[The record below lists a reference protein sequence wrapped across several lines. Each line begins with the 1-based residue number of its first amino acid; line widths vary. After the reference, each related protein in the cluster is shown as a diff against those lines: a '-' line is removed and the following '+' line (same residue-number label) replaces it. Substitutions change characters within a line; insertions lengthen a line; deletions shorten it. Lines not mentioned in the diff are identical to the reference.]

1 MVAKGWGRWGPHASL
16 VAPHR
21 PTRIGSSDRQV
32 LTDRCW
38 AGVGGARGPVS
49 VCVCVWSTGSLHEKR
64 AAAGKQVCERL
75 MSSSDC
81 ERQCRDSMKI
91 FGNGPTCSSSSPMLS
106 WWTPILAAN
115 ALQALEFGQIFCLTS
130 TLLCFLWCYCFFFL
144 CPNRVLWFRSL
155 DGLLCVIEISGV
167 NNG

>member
-49 VCVCVWSTGSLHEKR
+49 VCVCGQQVHCMKREQQQANRSVRGWWAAVTARDNAGILWKFLGMAPHVRLPAPCSLGELQSWLQMHCKLWSLDR
-64 AAAGKQVCERL
+64 
-75 MSSSDC
+75 SSAWL
-81 ERQCRDSMKI
+81 
-91 FGNGPTCSSSSPMLS
+91 P
-106 WWTPILAAN
+106 
-115 ALQALEFGQIFCLTS
+115 
-130 TLLCFLWCYCFFFL
+130 LCYASCGAIVFFFL
-144 CPNRVLWFRSL
+144 CPNRVVWFRSL
-155 DGLLCVIEISGV
+155 DGLLCMIEISGV

>member
-49 VCVCVWSTGSLHEKR
+49 VCVCVCVVNRFTAWKE
-64 AAAGKQVCERL
+64 
-75 MSSSDC
+75 SSS
-81 ERQCRDSMKI
+81 RQTGLWEADEQQWLRETMQGFYENFWEWPHMFVFQPHALLVNSNPGCKCIAS
-91 FGNGPTCSSSSPMLS
+91 FGVWTDLLPDFHSVML
-106 WWTPILAAN
+106 LVV
-115 ALQALEFGQIFCLTS
+115 
-130 TLLCFLWCYCFFFL
+130 LLFFFSF
-144 CPNRVLWFRSL
+144 VL
-155 DGLLCVIEISGV
+155 IE
-167 NNG
+167 